1 MFDSEKAKKFVD
13 AFGDDAYRFAYII
26 TLSKEAAS
34 EAVCG
39 AFAVLVGDPDFDPD
53 RPDKKKIFFAVYKA
67 AKRSAGTP
75 DKEKIE
81 AEYGQKCGEFYEVAS
96 LPLHERAKEHLV
108 LYEGYEEKEAEKI
121 LRGAFDE

>member
-26 TLSKEAAS
+26 TLSKEAA
-34 EAVCG
+34 ADALRA
-39 AFAVLVGDPDFDPD
+39 AFASLAADPGFDPD

-81 AEYGQKCGEFYEVAS
+81 ADYGQKCGEFYEVAS
-96 LPLHERAKEHLV
+96 LPLPERAKEHLV

-121 LRGAFDE
+121 LKGAFDE